1 MNSFG
6 RALKFAIRKRYTFVA
21 AVISALCVAL
31 LWGGNITA
39 VYPLVE
45 VVLRGDS
52 IPQWVDDRVE
62 YGEHVQRTYQRQAQ
76 RFKRLAALQEPAERR
91 QAIRSALAE
100 IETLSIDRRDRAEV
114 FEAAR
119 EERQLRRLLSLHS
132 SDEWNSV
139 VRKHLVE
146 ARHRADAEAEE
157 LQRVRSIRPYLHAWM
172 PSTPMATL
180 VLLLGLLLL
189 GTLIK
194 DLLLV
199 ANNLLSAR
207 LAQSAVFTIR
217 GEFFRRTLEMDLVTT
232 HAENQS
238 DLMNRFTSDLNT
250 VAAGIQNQFGR
261 VVREPLKV
269 IVCLIGAALCC
280 WRLLLITLILA
291 PAAGLAIRWLSRSLK
306 RTNRRAMEQ
315 MSHIYEALAE
325 VLGGLRVVK
334 AFTMEAHERDR
345 FAETA
350 QTYYRKAMKIAR
362 YNALIRPMNELMGAS
377 MICVAVLVSGY
388 LSLNHETHL
397 FGIKISDRRL
407 STGACLLFYALLA
420 GMIDPAR
427 KLSEVFGQL
436 QRAMAASER
445 VFELFDRRPA
455 TKDPARPRPLPR
467 HSRSLELDKVHFGY
481 IPHQPVLEEVCLKI
495 PFGETWVVVGPNG
508 SGKSTLVGLLLRFFD
523 PDQGSVRIDGVDLRE
538 VRQRDVRRQVGLVSQ
553 ETMLFDDTVLENI
566 RYGCLDASDEQVT
579 RAARQAHAHEFIQ
592 RSLPS
597 GYQTRVG
604 PTGNRLS
611 GGQRQRIALARAMLR
626 DPAIFILDE
635 ATSQIDPESEQL
647 IYAALRAMPGSRTTI
662 IVTHRSAGLAL
673 ADRVVVM
680 DRGRVQAMGTHEE
693 LLARSR
699 FYRQFCRTAWKQS
712 A

>member
-1 MNSFG
+1 MKSFG

-21 AVISALCVAL
+21 AIVSALCVAV

-45 VVLRGDS
+45 VVLRGES
-52 IPQWVDDRVE
+52 IPQWVDYRVE
-62 YGEHVQRTYQRQAQ
+62 YGQHVQRTYQRQAE
-76 RFKRLAALQEPAERR
+76 RLERLAALDAPAERR
-91 QAIRSALAE
+91 ESIQSALTA
-100 IETLSIDRRDRAEV
+100 IENLSIDRQDRAEV
-114 FEAAR
+114 LEAAR
-119 EERQLRRLLSLHS
+119 EERQLRRLLARYDSNQW
-132 SDEWNSV
+132 DSV
-139 VRKHLVE
+139 VHRRLVE
-146 ARHRADAEAEE
+146 ARRRAAAEAEE
-157 LQRVRSIRPYLHAWM
+157 LQRVRRIQPYLHAWM
-172 PSTPMATL
+172 PSTPLATL
-180 VLLLGLLLL
+180 VLLLGVLLL

-207 LAQSAVFTIR
+207 LAQSAIFAIR

-232 HAENQS
+232 HAESQS

-250 VAAGIQNQFGR
+250 MAAGIQNQFGR

-269 IVCLIGAALCC
+269 IVCLAGAAFCC

-291 PAAGLAIRWLSRSLK
+291 PVAGLAIRWLSRSLK
-306 RTNRRAMEQ
+306 RANRRAMEQ

-345 FAETA
+345 FGSTA

-362 YNALIRPMNELMGAS
+362 YNALIRPMNEIMGAS

-407 STGACLLFYALLA
+407 TTGACLLFYALLA

-445 VFELFDRRPA
+445 VFELFDRRPK

-467 HSRSLELDKVHFGY
+467 HTQSLVLDNVHFGY
-481 IPHQPVLEEVCLKI
+481 VPHQPVLQGIHLEI
-495 PFGETWVVVGPNG
+495 PFGETWAVVGPNG

-538 VRQRDVRRQVGLVSQ
+538 VRQHDVRRQVGLVSQ
-553 ETMLFDDTVLENI
+553 ETMLFDDSVLENI
-566 RYGCLDASDEQVT
+566 RYGCPDASDEQVE
-579 RAARQAHAHEFIQ
+579 RAARRAHAHEFVE

-626 DPAIFILDE
+626 DPPIFILDE

-647 IYAALRAMPGSRTTI
+647 IYDALRTFIGSRTTV
-662 IVTHRSAGLAL
+662 IVTHRAATLGL

-680 DRGRVQAMGTHEE
+680 DRGRVQSTGTHEE
-693 LLARSR
+693 LLARSG
-699 FYRQFCRTAWKQS
+699 FYRHFCRTDWKQS